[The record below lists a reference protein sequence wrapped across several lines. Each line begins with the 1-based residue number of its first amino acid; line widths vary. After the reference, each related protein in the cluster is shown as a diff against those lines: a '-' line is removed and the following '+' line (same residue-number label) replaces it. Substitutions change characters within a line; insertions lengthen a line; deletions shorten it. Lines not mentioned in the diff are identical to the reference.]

1 MLILDSTATTFA
13 GLLSTTHGKTKDSGD
28 NQSSSTSHVHQHR
41 HTVSW
46 WPRNMISA
54 ADNPSQV
61 VIAIANAMVALNVAF
76 VKCKILHS
84 NLSDQAIQF
93 QKMVDGI
100 RGVLVEF
107 DYASYAGTSPDATR
121 AEAPEMMMF
130 QSICCLECP
139 VEPEELMA
147 PNREYAQGPGT
158 IFDDM
163 ESVLYTIC
171 VLGTFGINQAERD
184 AYPNR
189 PADHPHIKLWNS
201 SDLVIAAG
209 HKHVHMDT
217 AERFYFEI
225 AEKMAP
231 GQLHNLAVEMHELLF
246 LDPRCSGSLDKHG
259 RRNPCNPRDPLVLHD
274 PLVWRDGYVAEKV
287 PAFLALM
294 ERHKREALVALST
307 TETTTAVGVKRSTGP
322 SKKRKLKAAPETL
335 TMKTRSMTGRA
346 QSKN

>member
-76 VKCKILHS
+76 VKCKILHG
-84 NLSDQAIQF
+84 NLSDQTIQF
-93 QKMVDGI
+93 QKTADGV
-100 RGVLVEF
+100 RGVLAEF
-107 DYASYAGTSPDATR
+107 DYAFYSGASPDATR
-121 AEAPEMMMF
+121 AEAPELMLF
-130 QSICCLECP
+130 WSIRSLERLA
-139 VEPEELMA
+139 EPEELMA
-147 PNREYAQGPGT
+147 PSREYAQGPGT

-189 PADHPHIKLWNS
+189 PAGRPHIKLWNS
-201 SDLVIAAG
+201 SDVVTATKQKCLY
-209 HKHVHMDT
+209 MDT

-231 GQLHNLAVEMHELLF
+231 GQLRNLVVKMHELLF
-246 LDPRCSGSLDKHG
+246 LDPRCPGSLVKLG
-259 RRNPCNPRDPLVLHD
+259 RCNPCNPCNPLVLHD
-274 PLVWRDGYVAEKV
+274 PLFWHNGYVAEKV
-287 PAFLALM
+287 PVFLALM
-294 ERHKREALVALST
+294 ERYRREALAVLSA

>member
-1 MLILDSTATTFA
+1 
-13 GLLSTTHGKTKDSGD
+13 
-28 NQSSSTSHVHQHR
+28 
-41 HTVSW
+41 
-46 WPRNMISA
+46 MISA
-54 ADNPSQV
+54 ADNLSQV
-61 VIAIANAMVALNVAF
+61 IIAIADAMVALNAAF
-76 VKCKILHS
+76 VKCKILHG

-93 QKMVDGI
+93 QKTADGV
-100 RGVLVEF
+100 RGVLAEF
-107 DYASYAGTSPDATR
+107 DYAFYSGASPDATR
-121 AEAPEMMMF
+121 AEAPELMLF
-130 QSICCLECP
+130 WSIRSLERLA
-139 VEPEELMA
+139 EPEELMA
-147 PNREYAQGPGT
+147 PSREYAQGPGT

-189 PADHPHIKLWNS
+189 PAGRPHIKLWNS
-201 SDLVIAAG
+201 SDVVTATKQKCLY
-209 HKHVHMDT
+209 MDT

-259 RRNPCNPRDPLVLHD
+259 RCNPCNPRDPLVLHD